1 MRLLLWLLLPCA
13 ACDVVVVSVIFLIAS
28 DAFATT
34 PYRDLLQ
41 AHFGPTTVDSVQPD
55 TLTGAEVRSTY
66 FPNRT
71 DIYQFQLLHVTRV
84 RASITTANTTAQI
97 QNLLPALCAGIGP
110 VAIEPEA
117 RASTGSTLDAVL
129 ALLPPIVAPIALGGW
144 LLTILLCGA
153 CWLVFLCSKPAVI
166 PAAVVPRSAGQS
178 CPYAESTT
186 APGPAAVR
194 LVLSNAAQ
202 AWTRP

>member
-1 MRLLLWLLLPCA
+1 MLLLPCA
-13 ACDVVVVSVIFLIAS
+13 ACDVVVVNAIFLVAS

-34 PYRDLLQ
+34 PYRDILQ
-41 AHFGPTTVDSVQPD
+41 AHFGPATIDSVQPD
-55 TLTGAEVRSTY
+55 TITGAEVRSTY

-71 DIYQFQLLHVTRV
+71 DIYQFQLLHITRV

-97 QNLLPALCAGIGP
+97 QKLLPAMCAGIGP
-110 VAIEPEA
+110 VAIVSESPTS
-117 RASTGSTLDAVL
+117 ASSLLDAAL
-129 ALLPPIVAPIALGGW
+129 ALFPPIIAPIALGGW

-153 CWLVFLCSKPAVI
+153 CWLVFLCTKPTII
-166 PAAVVPRSAGQS
+166 PAAVTAQSVGQS
-178 CPYAESTT
+178 CQYEESRT

-194 LVLSNAAQ
+194 LVLSSAGQ